1 MILNKGTEFGKYNT
15 DRFTRDS
22 KYIGDYLQAKADDLA
37 KIQAEREKVKAEYMG
52 MSELQAKI
60 KEAEEYLREIEIF
73 HVSLQHK
80 SIEIHELEQA
90 TEYLQTKKEEIDE

>member
-1 MILNKGTEFGKYNT
+1 
-15 DRFTRDS
+15 
-22 KYIGDYLQAKADDLA
+22 
-37 KIQAEREKVKAEYMG
+37 MG

-90 TEYLQTKKEEIDE
+90 TEYLQTKKEEIDRLLDDIKILKAAYLD